1 METREK
7 WKFSLSSTVE
17 NVNTAVCALECSSCW
32 VYFDCFFH
40 LPATFSPLS
49 LPNAAE
55 PKRFHTPGLE
65 VAKASVFPNFSRSVC
80 LCHLQFATFAPLQTV
95 LATHRLIRH
104 SYSYFSAAVKMTP
117 YAHQTVWK
125 CCMSMMTSGHLSP
138 RYPESDDAIIA
149 PRISSS
155 ITLTA
160 HLLPSTHIPF

>member
-17 NVNTAVCALECSSCW
+17 NFNTAVCALECSSCW
-32 VYFDCFFH
+32 VYFDYFFH
-40 LPATFSPLS
+40 LPATFSPFS

-65 VAKASVFPNFSRSVC
+65 VAKASVFPDFSHSVC
-80 LCHLQFATFAPLQTV
+80 LCHLPFVTFAPLQMV

-117 YAHQTVWK
+117 YAHKTVLKALHVHDDIRTLVPTIPWK
-125 CCMSMMTSGHLSP
+125 WWCYYCP
-138 RYPESDDAIIA
+138 KNQ
-149 PRISSS
+149 
-155 ITLTA
+155 
-160 HLLPSTHIPF
+160 